1 METYELPHWQ
11 MAELLAANQLIAEG
25 KVPVLLSGR
34 LADMYPI
41 PRFDPLEAEGW
52 VSGRYPL
59 YREHPDYG
67 QLLQVPGRSVY
78 AFQPH
83 PGAEPPP
90 FLAGWQIERQIAL
103 LSAHVAG
110 ANAALELE
118 GQTVEVPVDPDANLY
133 DLLADL
139 NRAIAA
145 DKLPC
150 FVTTLTRDESA
161 PAQPILRV
169 ANQDVMLVASSLI
182 WSPAERA
189 LAACTLVHTEAQS
202 LKAIT
207 AALYNNARS
216 GYLLLHTP
224 QGRVYIDPT
233 RRKHITLSRPLE
245 GAIGALTILLH
256 PRCGHPQES
265 RDASGSH
272 FYVLAAPDEDSLRLF
287 GERLAL
293 AIPWPTLPDW
303 SAYLLAAGR
312 EAGLVSDLLRAGED
326 WSFAVRVDPDSLAW
340 QEIIQTGLAGGEI
353 ELGI

>member
-1 METYELPHWQ
+1 MDTCELPHWQ
-11 MAELLAANQLIAEG
+11 MAELLAANELIAEG
-25 KVPVLLSGR
+25 KIPVMQSGR
-34 LADMYPI
+34 LAEMYPI
-41 PRFDPLEAEGW
+41 PCFDPLEADGW

-83 PGAEPPP
+83 PNTEPPP
-90 FLAGWQIERQIAL
+90 FLDGWQTKRQIAMI
-103 LSAHVAG
+103 SAHIAG
-110 ANAALELE
+110 AGARLELE
-118 GQTVEVPVDPDANLY
+118 GQTVELPVEPEANLY
-133 DLLADL
+133 DLLMSL

-145 DKLPC
+145 DKLPY
-150 FVTTLTRDESA
+150 FITTLRRDQDT
-161 PAQPILRV
+161 PAQPILRI
-169 ANQDVMLVASSLI
+169 ANQDVMLVASSLV
-182 WSPAERA
+182 WSPPERA
-189 LAACTLVHTEAQS
+189 LAACALVHTEAQS

-207 AALYNNARS
+207 ATLYNNARS

-233 RRKHITLSRPLE
+233 RRKHITVSRPLE
-245 GAIGALTILLH
+245 GAIGAVTVLLH

-265 RDASGSH
+265 RDSNGSC

-293 AIPWPTLPDW
+293 ALPWPTLPEW
-303 SAYLLAAGR
+303 SEYLLAAGR
-312 EAGLVSDLLRAGED
+312 EAELVTDLPRAGED

-340 QEIIQTGLAGGEI
+340 QEILQAGLAGGQI
-353 ELGI
+353 YL